1 MFYKVIKVKKI
12 FTSYTSV
19 FILLFFFFC
28 NDINTFGQKL
38 TTKEYIEKYKDIAIR
53 EMNKYKIP
61 ASITIAQGLL
71 ESEAGNSML
80 AIKANNHFGI
90 KCHLEWDGPT
100 LYKDDD
106 KKNECFRKYNSPLE
120 SFEDHSYFL
129 TSRARYNFLFDLDI
143 IDYKAWAYG
152 LKKAGYATNP
162 KYPHLLIKIIEENK
176 LDKLDTQE
184 PAIASNIPID
194 TTNILTSENN
204 LAENVKKKIEITN
217 ILTDTLTNLDNKREI
232 LLKNNIKYTIAKKGD
247 TFLKIAQDFDMLAWQ
262 IYKYNDLTKKDCIR
276 QGQTIYLQP
285 KRKKAEVEV
294 HIVKQNET
302 MYYISQLYGVKLKH
316 LYKENVISEDAQP
329 YVGQKI
335 WLRKNK
341 EE

>member
-1 MFYKVIKVKKI
+1 MKKI
-12 FTSYTSV
+12 FTSYTII

-28 NDINTFGQKL
+28 NDIYTYGQKI

-53 EMNKYKIP
+53 EMNKYNIP

-71 ESEAGNSML
+71 ESETGNSRL
-80 AIKANNHFGI
+80 AVKANNHFGI

-106 KKNECFRKYNSPLE
+106 IKNECFRKYNNPLE

-129 TSRARYNFLFDLDI
+129 TSRSRYESLFDLDI
-143 IDYKAWAYG
+143 TDYKAWSYG

-176 LDKLDTQE
+176 LYELDTQE
-184 PAIASNIPID
+184 TAIASNIPID

-204 LAENVKKKIEITN
+204 LTEEVKKKTETAN
-217 ILTDTLTNLDNKREI
+217 ILTDTLINSDNKRKI

-262 IYKYNDLTKKDCIR
+262 IYKYNDLTKEDCIK

-285 KRKKAEVEV
+285 KRKKADAEF

-302 MYYISQLYGVKLKH
+302 MYYISQLYGIKLKY
-316 LYKENVISEDAQP
+316 LYKGNIISENAQP

-341 EE
+341 E